1 VRFESRRGQNE
12 KNKNKM
18 RFAIRK
24 NIFSLLLF
32 SFLAGLLAL
41 HFKDDL

>member
-1 VRFESRRGQNE
+1 MKKNE
-12 KNKNKM
+12 KKNA
-18 RFAIRK
+18 FYNFK

-32 SFLAGLLAL
+32 FWAAPLAL